1 MAPINADPAIAADRA
16 AIAISTWLSPK
27 ILPEEKPPPIFSKPP
42 KLNDRPKKYIKVA
55 KKQTMGGKAA
65 RAAAPSPFAPPENLS
80 GEPERRQIPY
90 RLEHDENVR
99 ENYGARCFRKRAAE
113 PRPPSWRAGARGRY
127 SAKNMADAAQATAQ
141 SCATHFEASGNDGK
155 ITDTAEKSMPNSVKK
170 CAAPLSG
177 QKKIQLDMAEVSP
190 RSSSEILC
198 RFSMPA
204 ISIPLSCE
212 KFQTF
217 FGKLPRCGRKP
228 LCRRPRRP

>member
-42 KLNDRPKKYIKVA
+42 ELNDRSKKYIKVA

-90 RLEHDENVR
+90 QLEHDENVR

-113 PRPPSWRAGARGRY
+113 PRPPSWRAGARGRRGI
-127 SAKNMADAAQATAQ
+127 
-141 SCATHFEASGNDGK
+141 EARQ
-155 ITDTAEKSMPNSVKK
+155 V
-170 CAAPLSG
+170 
-177 QKKIQLDMAEVSP
+177 
-190 RSSSEILC
+190 
-198 RFSMPA
+198 
-204 ISIPLSCE
+204 
-212 KFQTF
+212 
-217 FGKLPRCGRKP
+217 FGKKYGGRRASYGAE
-228 LCRRPRRP
+228 LRDTF